1 MTDIDIGF
9 SPNNFFYVDAKND
22 DAPYAPSKERCDVI
36 SKKQINCDHGHFIDT
51 SFNCIMQEMCKNEK
65 LATSIENINYDI
77 HNGKREKYKDDTHT
91 YQNYFLKTVN
101 LGIGIGALI
110 YIMSRK

>member
-22 DAPYAPSKERCDVI
+22 NAPYAPSSERCDGI
-36 SKKQINCDHGHFIDT
+36 SEMEINCDHDHFMDT
-51 SFNCIMQEMCKNEK
+51 SFNCIMKEMCKNEK
-65 LATSIENINYDI
+65 IATSIENINNNLHYEED
-77 HNGKREKYKDDTHT
+77 EKYIDDAHI
-91 YQNYFLKTVN
+91 YQNYFLKAVN
-101 LGIGIGALI
+101 LGIGIIALI